1 MRNILIIGGSRGIG
15 NSILNH
21 QLSIGNHCTN
31 ISRSSHDIDNEN
43 YKGYQ
48 ADITKDELPEID
60 SLDSLV
66 YCPGSITLKP
76 FLQLK
81 EEDFKNDF
89 DVNVLGAVRSI
100 QKYLHVI
107 KKGSNPSIVL
117 FSTVAVVKGM
127 AFHSS
132 ISSAKAA
139 IEGITKSLAAEF
151 APTVRVNCIAPTIT
165 KTELAKNILRNEKI
179 EENIS
184 NNHPLKKICEPDDI
198 AAAANFLISKESNK
212 ITGQIMRVDSGMSTL
227 KI

>member
-15 NSILNH
+15 NSILNY
-21 QLSIGNHCTN
+21 QLNTGNYCIN
-31 ISRSSHDIDNEN
+31 ISRNSLAVNNEN
-43 YKGYQ
+43 YKEYNL
-48 ADITKDELPEID
+48 DILKDELPDID
-60 SLDSLV
+60 SIDSLV

-81 EEDFKNDF
+81 EEDFKSDF
-89 DVNVLGAVRSI
+89 EINVIGAVRSI
-100 QKYLHVI
+100 QKYLNVL

-117 FSTVAVVKGM
+117 FSTVAVTKGM
-127 AFHSS
+127 AFHAS

-184 NNHPLKKICEPDDI
+184 NSHPLKKICEADDV
-198 AAAANFLISKESNK
+198 AAVANFLISKESNK

>member
-15 NSILNH
+15 NSILKH
-21 QLSIGNHCTN
+21 QLNLGNYCNN
-31 ISRSSHDIDNEN
+31 ISRSSLEINNEN
-43 YKGYQ
+43 YKEYQ
-48 ADITKDELPEID
+48 VDILKDELPEID
-60 SLDSLV
+60 SIDSLV

-89 DVNVLGAVRSI
+89 EINVLGAVKSI
-100 QKYLHVI
+100 QKYLNTL

-117 FSTVAVVKGM
+117 FSTVAVAKGM

-151 APTVRVNCIAPTIT
+151 APTIRVNCIAPTIT
-165 KTELAKNILRNEKI
+165 KTDLAKNILRNEKI

-198 AAAANFLISKESNK
+198 AATANFLISKESNK
-212 ITGQIMRVDSGMSTL
+212 ITGQILRVDSGMSTL

>member
-1 MRNILIIGGSRGIG
+1 MRNILIIGGSKGIG

-21 QLSIGNHCTN
+21 QLNLGNFCTN
-31 ISRSSHDIDNEN
+31 ISRSFIEIDNKN

-48 ADITKDELPEID
+48 VDILNDDLPEIN
-60 SLDSLV
+60 LIDSLV

-89 DVNVLGAVRSI
+89 EVNVLGAVKSI
-100 QKYLHVI
+100 QKYLNSL
-107 KKGSNPSIVL
+107 KKGTNPSIVL
-117 FSTVAVVKGM
+117 FSTVAVAKGM

-151 APTVRVNCIAPTIT
+151 APSVRVNCIAPTIT
-165 KTELAKNILRNEKI
+165 KTDLAKNILRNKKI

-212 ITGQIMRVDSGMSTL
+212 ITGQVMRVDSGMSTL